1 MKDRQE
7 LERACLPSYARVL
20 NLCERMSGRRERA
33 GLSKEIFEVEVTS
46 WDSEGKPIPLRSNES
61 RGARK
66 ALANRPCVP
75 LKTGEILQQRYH
87 VNTVLKSGGM
97 GSIYLAHD
105 ANLDG
110 PCAIKEMHPTDDGWV
125 TRRFREEA
133 NLLSQLQHP
142 NIPHVRDFFQLEREG
157 GTLCYIVMDFVQGVT
172 LHHELELALKAEKK
186 GIDCALARTITLDML
201 GVLEYLHA
209 LNPPIIH
216 RDIKPANII
225 RDTENGKLYLVD
237 FGLARGT
244 SEHTQT
250 TAGTLMFCPPEQM
263 LGKADVRSDLY
274 ALGATLYLLLT
285 GQPIQMGR
293 YMPVLA
299 HRADIEPQL
308 AETVDKVLQLDPD
321 QRFQN
326 AAEMRDFLTRPYV
339 VAAPPSP
346 WPRRAGTA
354 AVLVLALGLIGVK
367 PLLNSMRPATP
378 TATAT
383 PVGTPAAPPSSAPVA
398 PPGEPDSDIHVVGM
412 AAKPTWYV
420 REKVFTAADL
430 ATAIERT
437 KAELA
442 EYTVPA
448 GLNVPTYHRWLKY
461 APPEVE
467 LEAGVVLPKKMPSPG
482 GPIEVGSLPEG
493 EMITMTHRGDYNSL
507 PGRYVEMLQW
517 AAAKH
522 LAVDE
527 APWGIY
533 RVGPPAQLEPQK
545 WETDVYYL
553 IKAR

>member
-1 MKDRQE
+1 
-7 LERACLPSYARVL
+7 
-20 NLCERMSGRRERA
+20 MS
-33 GLSKEIFEVEVTS
+33 
-46 WDSEGKPIPLRSNES
+46 
-61 RGARK
+61 
-66 ALANRPCVP
+66 
-75 LKTGEILQQRYH
+75 LKTGEILKERYH
-87 VNTVLKSGGM
+87 VNTVLKAGGM

-110 PCAIKEMHPTDDGWV
+110 PCAIKEMHPTDDTWV

-142 NIPHVRDFFQLEREG
+142 NIPRVRDFFQLQREG

-186 GIDCALARTITLDML
+186 GIDCALARTIALEML

-209 LNPPIIH
+209 LTPPIIH

-225 RDTENGKLYLVD
+225 RDTESGKLYLVD

-299 HRADIEPQL
+299 RRADIEPQL

-321 QRFQN
+321 QRFQS

-339 VAAPPSP
+339 VAAKPSP
-346 WPRRAGTA
+346 WPKRAGTV
-354 AVLVLALGLIGVK
+354 AVLALALGLIAIK
-367 PLLNSMRPATP
+367 PLMNILHPAVPSVTP
-378 TATAT
+378 ALTDLAEKMKG
-383 PVGTPAAPPSSAPVA
+383 VGTPA
-398 PPGEPDSDIHVVGM
+398 
-412 AAKPTWYV
+412 KPTWFL
-420 REKVFTAADL
+420 RDRVFTASDIT
-430 ATAIERT
+430 TAMTRM
-437 KAELA
+437 KGEL
-442 EYTVPA
+442 EDYTRDS
-448 GLNVPTYHRWLKY
+448 GMNVPIYYRWHKFTSTE
-461 APPEVE
+461 ADI
-467 LEAGVVLPKKMPSPG
+467 EAGVVLPKKMPSPG
-482 GPIEVGSLPEG
+482 GHIQAGELPGG
-493 EMITMTHRGDYNSL
+493 ELITMTYKGDYANL
-507 PGRYVEMLQW
+507 ANGYVEMRQW
-517 AAAKH
+517 AAAQH
-522 LAVDE
+522 YQVDE

-533 RVGPPAQLEPQK
+533 RVAYPAQEDPTK
-545 WETDVYYL
+545 WETDLFYL
-553 IKAR
+553 IKP

>member
-1 MKDRQE
+1 M
-7 LERACLPSYARVL
+7 
-20 NLCERMSGRRERA
+20 
-33 GLSKEIFEVEVTS
+33 
-46 WDSEGKPIPLRSNES
+46 
-61 RGARK
+61 
-66 ALANRPCVP
+66 P

-110 PCAIKEMHPTDDGWV
+110 PCAIKEMHPTDDSWV

-157 GTLCYIVMDFVQGVT
+157 GALCYIVMDFVQGVT
-172 LHHELELALKAEKK
+172 LQHELEVALKAEKK
-186 GIDCALARTITLDML
+186 GIDNALARNIALEML

-225 RDTENGKLYLVD
+225 RDTENGKLFLVD

-299 HRADIEPQL
+299 HRSDIEPQL
-308 AETVDKVLQLDPD
+308 AETIDKVLQLDPD

-326 AAEMRDFLTRPYV
+326 AAEMRDFLSRPHV
-339 VAAPPSP
+339 VIGAPNP

-354 AVLVLALGLIGVK
+354 GVLVLALGLIGLK
-367 PLLNSMRPATP
+367 PLLDSLRPATP
-378 TATAT
+378 VPTASPTSEASQTAT
-383 PVGTPAAPPSSAPVA
+383 PAPIAAPSQ
-398 PPGEPDSDIHVVGM
+398 PGQPDSPIKVIAM
-412 AAKPTWYV
+412 ESKPTWCV

-430 ATAIERT
+430 TTAIERT
-437 KAELA
+437 REELA
-442 EYTVPA
+442 DYTGPA

-461 APPEVE
+461 NPPEIE
-467 LEAGVVLPKKMPSPG
+467 LEAGVILPKKMPSPG
-482 GPIEVGSLPEG
+482 GRIEVGSLPEG
-493 EMITMTHRGDYNSL
+493 QLITTTHKGDYNSL

-517 AAAKH
+517 ATAKH
-522 LAVDE
+522 LSVDQ

-533 RVGPPAQLEPQK
+533 RVGPPAELDPQK

-553 IKAR
+553 IKQP